1 MRAKPF
7 RRPRGLTRTRGEC
20 GLREPPG
27 CLCPPERGQGGLGVA
42 VQGQKGYWW
51 EDNATLGLSALRCR
65 LSLCLSLPVF
75 SPPALSTLFPSP
87 PSSLPPSLSPPP
99 PCPPHSEPL
108 LRFPEASAPQN
119 LCVPLNPLTSHLS
132 NTSSKPW
139 LGYG

>member
-51 EDNATLGLSALRCR
+51 EDNATLGLSALRC

-87 PSSLPPSLSPPP
+87 SSLLPSLSPPP
-99 PCPPHSEPL
+99 LAPHTLSPCCAFLMRAHLRICVSPSSPL
-108 LRFPEASAPQN
+108 PATS
-119 LCVPLNPLTSHLS
+119 LTHRLSH
-132 NTSSKPW
+132 
-139 LGYG
+139 G